1 MSVGA
6 SERIMVSATRLRR
19 LAMTFTLSQVE
30 TMPTRSHTATW
41 DVEDGPSPHAGLPGL
56 DAMRAGIADGL
67 RRSPIFALMGIRL
80 VRADPGIAVM
90 EGMVGEE
97 HYNSIGIAH
106 GGYAATMLD
115 AALWNAIRTTIEPGD
130 GHTTLELKVNYARA
144 LTIKSGLVT
153 CEGKVVHRGGRVAIS
168 EARLTGDGG
177 RTLYA
182 YGSSTLMI
190 MKP

>member
-1 MSVGA
+1 M
-6 SERIMVSATRLRR
+6 E
-19 LAMTFTLSQVE
+19 
-30 TMPTRSHTATW
+30 TRSHTVTW
-41 DVEDGPSPHAGLPGL
+41 DVATGPSSTEGMSGL
-56 DAMRAGIADGL
+56 DAMRKNIAEGVRL
-67 RRSPIFALMGIRL
+67 SPIFALMGIRL

-90 EGMVGEE
+90 EGVVGEQ

-115 AALWNAIRTTIEPGD
+115 AALWNAIRTTIGPGE
-130 GHTTLELKVNYARA
+130 GHTTLELKVNYAKA
-144 LTIKSGLVT
+144 LTVKSGLVT

-177 RTLYA
+177 KTLYA

-190 MKP
+190 MKL